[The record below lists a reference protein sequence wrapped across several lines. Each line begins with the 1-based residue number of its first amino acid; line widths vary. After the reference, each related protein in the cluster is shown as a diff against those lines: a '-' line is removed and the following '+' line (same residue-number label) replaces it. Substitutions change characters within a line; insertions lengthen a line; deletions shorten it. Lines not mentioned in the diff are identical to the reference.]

1 VKAITLT
8 SATAKA
14 LLTWPIWKTV
24 PDRVLPLVAISCG
37 TDVVRATGRAQFASP
52 SVIFRTPCPLGTA
65 IAIPSVLVVRIG
77 SSSSVETAR
86 SSGYRQ
92 RMREPMKGTFGLVV
106 RFELLDGREEA
117 FDDLTA
123 AILQAIRASEPGTL
137 AYLVHRD
144 GSNPAVRVFYEL
156 YENETAFE
164 THETQP
170 HVRRFL
176 NERSHHLRSEPEVW
190 PVVPMD
196 GVLRQESDIG
206 GR

>member
-1 VKAITLT
+1 
-8 SATAKA
+8 
-14 LLTWPIWKTV
+14 
-24 PDRVLPLVAISCG
+24 VLG
-37 TDVVRATGRAQFASP
+37 DK
-52 SVIFRTPCPLGTA
+52 RT
-65 IAIPSVLVVRIG
+65 
-77 SSSSVETAR
+77 R

-92 RMREPMKGTFGLVV
+92 RMREPMQGIFGLVV
-106 RFELLDGREEA
+106 RFELLHGREEA

-123 AILQAIRASEPGTL
+123 TTLQGIRASEPGTL

-144 GSNPAVRVFYEL
+144 RSNPAVRVFYEL

-176 NERSHHLRSEPEVW
+176 NERRHHLRSEPEVW

-206 GR
+206 SR